1 MMNPHN
7 SYADRITAAKVMLAG
22 LKANIDK
29 LSKWGI
35 DQEFLAEYEQVYN
48 EAASLDNE
56 QEALKARLKEKTA
69 ALDQKMEVLDKL
81 GGNSKKIVK
90 MQTAK
95 ETWKE
100 FGIADKK

>member
-1 MMNPHN
+1 MNPHN
-7 SYADRITAAKVMLAG
+7 SYADRIAAAKVMLAG

-35 DQEFLAEYEQVYN
+35 DQEFLTQYEQVFN
-48 EAASLDNE
+48 EATTLDNE

-69 ALDQKMEVLDKL
+69 ALDEKMGVLDKL
-81 GGNSKKIVK
+81 GSNSKKIVK

-95 ETWKE
+95 EAWKE
-100 FGIADKK
+100 FGIADKQ